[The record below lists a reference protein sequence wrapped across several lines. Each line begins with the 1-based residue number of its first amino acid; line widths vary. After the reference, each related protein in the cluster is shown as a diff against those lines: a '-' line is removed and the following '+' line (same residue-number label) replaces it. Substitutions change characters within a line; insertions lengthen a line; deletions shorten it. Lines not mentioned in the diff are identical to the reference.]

1 MKDQLVNMVAQ
12 RVGISAEQADQAV
25 DTVLGYIKDNP
36 EQLQGML
43 NLDEGAMAGIKDKL
57 GGMFKR

>member
-1 MKDQLVNMVAQ
+1 MVAQ
-12 RVGISAEQADQAV
+12 KVGISAEQADQAV

-43 NLDEGAMAGIKDKL
+43 NLDDSMMAGLKDKL

>member
-1 MKDQLVNMVAQ
+1 VKDQLVSMVAQ
-12 RVGISAEQADQAV
+12 KVGISAEQADQAV

-43 NLDEGAMAGIKDKL
+43 NLDDSMMAGLKDKL